1 MKTPMT
7 ELLEW
12 VRATFPM
19 DLDTPRLIEEKIQS
33 MLEKERDI
41 ICEFGDDY
49 SKECMDSYGYWL
61 QSMSPDRFFEL
72 TFETEEK

>member
-12 VRATFPM
+12 VRTTFPM

-61 QSMSPDRFFEL
+61 QNRSPEKFFQS
-72 TFETEEK
+72 TFNTEEK